1 MIYLISITL
10 GLLVIR
16 LIECMTNSE
25 EELKLWY

>member
-25 EELKLWY
+25 EGLKLWY

>member
-16 LIECMTNSE
+16 LIEYMTNSE
-25 EELKLWY
+25 EGLKLWF